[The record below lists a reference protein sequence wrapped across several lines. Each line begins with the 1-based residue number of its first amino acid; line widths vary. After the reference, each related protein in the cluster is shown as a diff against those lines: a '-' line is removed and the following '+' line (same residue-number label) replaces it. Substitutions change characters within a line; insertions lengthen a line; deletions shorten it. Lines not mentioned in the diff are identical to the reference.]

1 MEMRSDR
8 ELLDLLKKTARGL
21 GGRSLS
27 IKEFHRATGIQPSV
41 IKKRFGTWNKAVAKA
56 GLHPTPP
63 HKRVRNDPLGRL
75 YLKCRHKKAGNRQRA
90 TGNGQRKKGRR
101 KKETGNG
108 SRFGIQDSKKGS
120 SALLLGR
127 ASGSEVMPFEPRS
140 ESGVVLLFGAL
151 AEKLCFRVIK
161 VDKGFPDMIAWR
173 RLPQTEHWQQ
183 VRVEFEVRSR
193 NYITHGHPLPPRGVP
208 ADVIIC
214 WEHNWPD
221 CPIEVIELCKLAG
234 A

>member
-1 MEMRSDR
+1 MKMRSDG
-8 ELLDLLKKTARGL
+8 ELLNLLKKTARGL
-21 GGRSLS
+21 GGRALS

-41 IKKRFGTWNKAVAKA
+41 IKKRFGTWNKAVARA
-56 GLHPTPP
+56 GLRPTPP
-63 HKRVRNDPLGRL
+63 YKRVRDDPLGRL
-75 YLKCRHKKAGNRQRA
+75 YLKCRHRAKANSKGKIKNSRA
-90 TGNGQRKKGRR
+90 KTPV
-101 KKETGNG
+101 
-108 SRFGIQDSKKGS
+108 
-120 SALLLGR
+120 LLGR
-127 ASGSEVMPFEPRS
+127 ASGSAVMPFEPRS

-183 VRVEFEVRSR
+183 VRVEFEVCSR
-193 NYITHGHPLPPRGVP
+193 NYITHGHPLLPRGLP